1 MRISR
6 KTRHNITHLYH
17 LDGIA
22 LDSVTEAKYLGVT
35 ITCDLRWNRHVADVK
50 NRTNSEL
57 GLLRRNLSACKRDV
71 KEAAYVGLVRPLLE
85 YASPIWDPHTASLSA
100 EIEKVQ
106 RRAARF
112 VLSDYY
118 NYEPGVVTSLLN
130 KLNWTPLKKRRTL
143 NRLCLFNKG
152 RQNLAKLP
160 ITNLTRP
167 SRSSRHMHSQFYYQ
181 PFARTNCYKYSFIPN
196 TVYNF
201 ITGTIFLR
209 TLSIF
214 VESKVLSYIS
224 QASSCTMQK
233 LL

>member
-1 MRISR
+1 MHKVKLHFFGKYQRSR
-6 KTRHNITHLYH
+6 KSFEIPNLSSNPSKNPI
-17 LDGIA
+17 
-22 LDSVTEAKYLGVT
+22 
-35 ITCDLRWNRHVADVK
+35 CDLADITNRA
-50 NRTNSEL
+50 NRVL

-85 YASPIWDPHTASLSA
+85 YASAIWDPHTASLSA

-112 VLSDYY
+112 ALSNYY
-118 NYEPGVVTSLLN
+118 NYEPGAVTSLLN

-160 ITNLTRP
+160 ITNLTRS

-181 PFARTNCYKYSFIPN
+181 PFARTNCYKYSFISN
-196 TVYNF
+196 AVYDWNHLPQDIINVCCNMSVF
-201 ITGTIFLR
+201 EDL
-209 TLSIF
+209 
-214 VESKVLSYIS
+214 ESKVLSYIS
-224 QASSCTMQK
+224 
-233 LL
+233 